1 MASVCWLIAFI
12 ILVGIEITT
21 MALTTIWFAGG
32 ALLAFILS
40 LFGASVNVQLV
51 AFVIVSF
58 VLLFFTR
65 PLAAKYLNDRTVKT
79 NVESLVGKTA
89 RITAEVNNLSSTGA
103 AVVNGQEWTAR
114 ALRDDDIY
122 SEGTQVVIR
131 EIRGVKLIVEGM
143 ENKTGKVVN
152 KEKKEQ
158 GEL

>member
-114 ALRDDDIY
+114 ALRDDNIY